1 MGAGGVSG
9 NHQPYGGDALV
20 GVSAAIAV
28 VQISFV
34 AARLYTRFMQQIK
47 LGIDDYLILLAS
59 TANLGESVIYIVL
72 AKIGGAGYH
81 FDYVSQMPDAMV
93 VMRKCIVALQVLDYP
108 FNITPA
114 KLALLMFYLR
124 VFPTRKFRI
133 FVYLVGAL
141 VLAVGVCAF
150 LATVLQCR
158 PFPYTWDRSIPGGTC
173 MRRIEVF
180 RILIPLNVL
189 SGILIL
195 LMPIPAVWKLHAPRG
210 QKLAVTGV
218 FLLGGLGT
226 LASIFRM
233 AVYFA
238 AEERILDD
246 PTWFSVKLGILTVLE
261 GGLLIIAACLI
272 SIWPLFTR
280 FQAMLARHKSRKIQ
294 HQCWHQ
300 EEMPTNNQ
308 GQEENSGH
316 GEMHLL
322 REEACTPPFLPCS
335 LADLEDQR
343 LAILIDER
351 IPSSHY
357 EPAVLSQK

>member
-1 MGAGGVSG
+1 MTQHVSRAILELCL
-9 NHQPYGGDALV
+9 NQAL
-20 GVSAAIAV
+20 I
-28 VQISFV
+28 
-34 AARLYTRFMQQIK
+34 
-47 LGIDDYLILLAS
+47 
-59 TANLGESVIYIVL
+59 N
-72 AKIGGAGYH
+72 AK
-81 FDYVSQMPDAMV
+81 
-93 VMRKCIVALQVLDYP
+93 
-108 FNITPA
+108 
-114 KLALLMFYLR
+114 
-124 VFPTRKFRI
+124 
-133 FVYLVGAL
+133 
-141 VLAVGVCAF
+141 
-150 LATVLQCR
+150 
-158 PFPYTWDRSIPGGTC
+158 
-173 MRRIEVF
+173 
-180 RILIPLNVL
+180 
-189 SGILIL
+189 
-195 LMPIPAVWKLHAPRG
+195 
-210 QKLAVTGV
+210 TG
-218 FLLGGLGT
+218 
-226 LASIFRM
+226 
-233 AVYFA
+233 
-238 AEERILDD
+238 
-246 PTWFSVKLGILTVLE
+246 FSVKLGILTVLE